1 MANQGSPRTA
11 DEPYGEASFR
21 TFTSHSFPLSFP
33 AQGRPS
39 KAARLDA
46 DIVLTGFLLGSG
58 RCTHFPLAFIRA
70 LERRR
75 FWGGV

>member
-21 TFTSHSFPLSFP
+21 KLTIPLIPLLFP

-39 KAARLDA
+39 KAARFDV
-46 DIVLTGFLLGSG
+46 DIVFTGFCLVLAVAQ
-58 RCTHFPLAFIRA
+58 TIPLH
-70 LERRR
+70 LSEH
-75 FWGGV
+75 